1 MDHYLAHL
9 RTGGYPETTIDT
21 RRQHLHFLARRIGTD
36 PGDVTSESL
45 SQWCAEQAWKPESR
59 RGRNNSF
66 RFFWKWA
73 SSQGLLPNV
82 AESLP
87 SVRQRQ
93 GIPRVAP
100 EDIYHRAL
108 TRGDDRTRLILR
120 LAGECGLRRG
130 EIATIHTGRDLIE
143 DLVGW
148 SLIVNGKG
156 EKQRLV
162 PLPMGLASRLL
173 AADRGWLFPGAVQ
186 GHISVEWVGR
196 LASQV
201 LEEGWTLHVQQTL
214 PTAEGHP
221 TVSSSAKLQPWLSP
235 LRLCRRRSPCSP
247 MFAFSGPANIICRM
261 SVSLCRAMQRSCS
274 PGCLDRESPRWRSGR
289 CTPSRSDAI

>member
-1 MDHYLAHL
+1 MLLLYVPIH
-9 RTGGYPETTIDT
+9 GPP
-21 RRQHLHFLARRIGTD
+21 ARRIARLCS
-36 PGDVTSESL
+36 P
-45 SQWCAEQAWKPESR
+45 AWIA
-59 RGRNNSF
+59 
-66 RFFWKWA
+66 A
-73 SSQGLLPNV
+73 SSLTAIPHAPSSQLTTAGLPW
-82 AESLP
+82 ADD
-87 SVRQRQ
+87 RQ
-93 GIPRVAP
+93 
-100 EDIYHRAL
+100 YHRAL

-201 LEEGWTLHVQQTL
+201 LEEGWTLHTLRARFATRAYQIDHDVFAVQEL
-214 PTAEGHP
+214 LGHASP
-221 TVSSSAKLQPWLSP
+221 ETTQRYVKTDSAR
-235 LRLCRRRSPCSP
+235 LRRLVDLV
-247 MFAFSGPANIICRM
+247 AG
-261 SVSLCRAMQRSCS
+261 
-274 PGCLDRESPRWRSGR
+274 
-289 CTPSRSDAI
+289 